1 MSDKIVKEIERE
13 DMNEKDKG
21 KGDLYL
27 GHVFPLS
34 HLASLPSSSMRCRIQ
49 R

>member
-27 GHVFPLS
+27 GHVFPLF
-34 HLASLPSSSMRCRIQ
+34 LTSLRFQVLP
-49 R
+49 